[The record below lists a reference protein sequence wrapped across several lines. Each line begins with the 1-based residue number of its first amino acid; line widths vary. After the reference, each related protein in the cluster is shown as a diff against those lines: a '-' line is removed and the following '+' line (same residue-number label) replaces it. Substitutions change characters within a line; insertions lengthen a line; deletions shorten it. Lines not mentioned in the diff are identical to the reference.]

1 MYKFR
6 QEASPDIV
14 AVLQL
19 LGLVG
24 SPGKGKH
31 ANFDRVRRGI
41 NEICAALRARIVTPL
56 AHLPSLE
63 ERLHHAKV
71 VNMLP
76 GIVIQHTVCTLEESS
91 RQGLTFALW
100 VDATSPELA
109 LDVCSCHASAIYVC

>member
-1 MYKFR
+1 MTFTNDAGVTSIRFR
-6 QEASPDIV
+6 GEASPDIV

-41 NEICAALRARIVTPL
+41 NEICAALKARIVTPL
-56 AHLPSLE
+56 THLPSLE
-63 ERLHHAKV
+63 ELLHHAQV

-76 GIVIQHTVCTLEESS
+76 SIAIQHSLCT
-91 RQGLTFALW
+91 
-100 VDATSPELA
+100 PE
-109 LDVCSCHASAIYVC
+109 